1 MKSRHGPD
9 PGCRQ
14 GDRLGPLGGRRR
26 VKAPSPDAEAL
37 IERHGRAGV
46 IVLDRPKALNALT
59 LTMVRLI
66 AAALDEW
73 EGDRAV
79 DRIVLLGAGERA
91 FCAGGDIRR
100 LYELGRAGDHDGQL
114 TFWREEYQL
123 DRRIKTY
130 PKPIVALVDGI
141 VMGGGVG
148 LAMHAAHTVAS
159 ERFVFAMPE
168 VGIGF
173 FPDVGAAW
181 ILPRLPF
188 RAGLY
193 FALPG
198 LRADAGD
205 ALALGLAETFVP
217 SAAFPM
223 LAKALEGEE
232 AAATVLARIAVP
244 PPRSFVSDEAKAIE
258 TSFRESDREAI
269 LESLREAEARGH
281 AFAAPA
287 RMAIQEK
294 SPTSQAIVLRQMAL
308 GGGIDF
314 DEVLRMDYRIVSRI
328 CRGHDFYEGGRAVI
342 VDKDNRPPWSPLPS
356 GTEIDGYFAPLGEDE
371 LKFPGLNA

>member
-1 MKSRHGPD
+1 
-9 PGCRQ
+9 
-14 GDRLGPLGGRRR
+14 
-26 VKAPSPDAEAL
+26 VTAPSLDEQAL
-37 IERHGRAGV
+37 VERRGRAGV
-46 IVLDRPKALNALT
+46 IVLNRPKALNALT

-73 EGDRAV
+73 EDDRAV
-79 DRIVLLGAGERA
+79 DRVVMLGAGDRA

-123 DRRIKTY
+123 DRRIRTY
-130 PKPIVALVDGI
+130 PKPIIALVDGI

-193 FALPG
+193 FALTG

-232 AAATVLARIAVP
+232 AAATVLARFAVP

-287 RMAIQEK
+287 RMAMQEK

-328 CRGHDFYEGGRAVI
+328 CRGHDFYEGVRAVI
-342 VDKDNRPPWSPLPS
+342 VDKDNRPRWSPLPS

>member
-1 MKSRHGPD
+1 MT
-9 PGCRQ
+9 
-14 GDRLGPLGGRRR
+14 
-26 VKAPSPDAEAL
+26 APSPEPEAL
-37 IERHGRAGV
+37 AERRGRAGV
-46 IVLDRPKALNALT
+46 IVLNRPKALNALT

-73 EGDRAV
+73 ENDAEV

-100 LYELGRAGDHDGQL
+100 LYELGRAGDHDAQR

-123 DRRIKTY
+123 NRRIKTY

-148 LAMHAAHTVAS
+148 LAMHTTHTVAS

-181 ILPRLPF
+181 ILPRLPS
-188 RAGLY
+188 RMGVYL
-193 FALPG
+193 ALTG

-205 ALALGLAETFVP
+205 ALALGLADTFVP
-217 SAAFPM
+217 SASFPA
-223 LAKALEGEE
+223 LAQALESEE
-232 AAATVLARIAVP
+232 PVQSVLARFAAP
-244 PPRSFVSDEAKAIE
+244 PPHSALSDEVKAIE
-258 TSFRESDREAI
+258 ACFSQPDRTAI
-269 LESLREAEARGH
+269 LTALREAETQGR

-287 RMAIQEK
+287 RKAMLEK
-294 SPTSQAIVLRQMAL
+294 SPTSQAIALRQMKL
-308 GGGIDF
+308 GAGLDLG
-314 DEVLRMDYRIVSRI
+314 EALRMDYRIVSRI
-328 CRGHDFYEGGRAVI
+328 CRGHDFYEGVRAVI
-342 VDKDNRPPWSPLPS
+342 VDKDNRPRWSPPPS
-356 GTEIDGYFAPLGEDE
+356 PAQIDAYFAPLDDE
-371 LKFPGLNA
+371 LEFPGRNA